1 MDLKNQ
7 TQKRTIKFRAWDKN
21 NDFMF
26 YQDEDGEFERK
37 IDDQRVGS
45 DFSVQDLL
53 FTPFEGLI
61 AMQYTGMTDKNGK
74 EIYED
79 DILKRE
85 IKLSKDDVPN
95 VFYERVV
102 WNKTSFCTEKSD
114 HHLGNFTFHTI
125 EVIGNAFENPELLDN
140 ADVLQDVSETDG

>member
-1 MDLKNQ
+1 MNRK
-7 TQKRTIKFRAWDKN
+7 IKFRAWDEN

-37 IDDQRVGS
+37 IDEQRVGS

-53 FTPFEGLI
+53 FMPFECLT
-61 AMQYTGMTDKNGK
+61 AMQYSGMTDKNGK

-95 VFYERVV
+95 VFFERVV
-102 WNKTSFCTEKSD
+102 WNKTSFYTESLTNKEKSA

-125 EVIGNAFENPELLDN
+125 EVIGNSFENPELLDN
-140 ADVLQDVSETDG
+140 VDILQDVSETDG